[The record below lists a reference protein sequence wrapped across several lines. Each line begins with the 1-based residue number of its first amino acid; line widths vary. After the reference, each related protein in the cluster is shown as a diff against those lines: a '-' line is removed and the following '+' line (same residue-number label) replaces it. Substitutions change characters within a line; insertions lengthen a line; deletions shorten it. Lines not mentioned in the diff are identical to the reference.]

1 MLNETSEHRV
11 KFPAFLLAAAITAV
25 VAVVAVI
32 NLYVKCSP
40 IAIGF
45 TDAILDVDIR
55 NNIEDD
61 PVEYMLVKKSDYPII
76 NDDNFTLIEKI
87 IEKGIFESDDTGLY
101 FKGLE
106 PGTTYSVV
114 FRTVKDGEDRLL
126 KVYDFTTASPG
137 EPGPGPVIPIGPVSS
152 TDTGTSYPES
162 SSDSERSS
170 DESSS
175 SSQSIGPSSSSSTSS
190 SESSSSEQPSGP
202 SATLSVYNTQENDYG
217 VVESNNGEIMITGH
231 LMGTLTINGTKL
243 DESGERV
250 EYPAGLDIDN
260 IKLTITGSE
269 QGTIVSDETVVGVW
283 GTLERNSASIE
294 IERIPFELG
303 YPQEKITVTAVITY
317 RDGQLTAT
325 GTYTMPAHGRDLTL
339 SVTVFDNTAGGDIDY
354 GTDDNGEI
362 VWYPALGATYYLD
375 GIKLNDA
382 GDDIVYPSDIYT
394 TEAGSIYATGRDG
407 RVLADNTGVDM
418 DIEDVVEG
426 RVTLSA
432 DYLPLNIADGLYDNE
447 TIHFELGVGTN
458 LGYITRT
465 TDYTFRAPYTIT
477 HLVTFETEYGSP
489 PRSQYVNHGEYARDP
504 GAVDPAGADY
514 TFDFWYDPSGTSA
527 RTAFDFANTPI
538 TDDITLRAHWT
549 ENNTDDLSLEI
560 SIDEH
565 LDLFDYGTDDFGD
578 EIVFLSLGT
587 VLRVGGNAL
596 EVVNDQL
603 VYPESID
610 ELVHIKITDENGTDA
625 IFEGDVEGSLDI
637 ENNVPI
643 ITIERL
649 PLEAPVHP
657 GDVLTIAAT
666 VTYPDGTLDAETE
679 YTVPDDPAGKYSM
692 TLELYYNTPSWVYP
706 ADGGDPQANMDLYGM
721 LFLDGLEIS
730 GQTVTDPEGF
740 NGEDVRISITR
751 ANGSI
756 LNSTAWGQPY
766 VNDDGKLQI
775 TLISIPVGEPLDQ
788 NEPITVTA
796 TVSYDGGE
804 ITADAQFVV
813 PEKTDPDPSQ
823 LSMSFAA
830 VDDGEVPPISTLDGI
845 YIAFPN
851 VTGTLTISG
860 AEVNGSTLVMPDSI
874 DADNITVNF
883 SDGET
888 AFDRSM
894 SGTLNV
900 GSEVT
905 ITIDDLFDDGWP
917 AGKTVTLTATVP
929 YTYNGTTGSLTATT
943 TYEVPDVPIQPDD
956 LSLSLEL
963 SDDPSH
969 MESYI
974 DGNDQVMYIPAIT
987 PVIKLEG
994 AVVENGAVT
1003 DPRSIADTV
1012 TFTFTR
1018 STDSTTAPTV
1028 SFDASVRIEGQDVY
1042 IDVPQFTLPYQGLFG
1057 GETVTANV
1065 SLVCDGNEIVS
1076 NRDSYTAPQE
1086 TDPDDVSLSVSVF
1099 ERNPGGPVEYID
1111 TDDARTYLPELNAVV
1126 VVEGATIDPTNS
1138 AITFPSALS
1147 GDTVD
1152 VLITVTGSNGRQID
1166 ILTMTGD
1173 VSVAGGNAQ
1182 ITVYN
1187 LPMGNGLFNNETIT
1201 VTAMLTSDDFDNP
1214 GYREG
1219 SGTYLFTAPSDPTP
1233 VAPDF
1238 AVNSDSTVLFYGS
1251 GNFELYNG
1259 LIDSASVNLDVDALN
1274 NDGTVNSV
1282 TAVIQKFESGSPA
1295 NTAATNDLE
1304 FAQTD
1309 TGYHISGLSFTNL
1322 QLTGVNDEIY
1332 VVITMNYTLDGEVLN
1347 KDVRIPVELSLLV

>member
-1 MLNETSEHRV
+1 MAGTDLRTEYHESYEQEFFPMFNKTFKHRV
-11 KFPAFLLAAAITAV
+11 KFPAFLIAAAITTA

-45 TDAILDVDIR
+45 TDAILDVDIK
-55 NNIEDD
+55 NNIDDD

-87 IEKGIFESDDTGLY
+87 IEKGVFESDDTGLY

-114 FRTVKDGEDRLL
+114 FRTFKDGEDRLV

-152 TDTGTSYPES
+152 TDPGMSYPES
-162 SSDSERSS
+162 SSDSQRSS
-170 DESSS
+170 EESSS
-175 SSQSIGPSSSSSTSS
+175 SSPSSQSIGPSSSSSTSS
-190 SESSSSEQPSGP
+190 SSSESSSSEQPAGL
-202 SATLSVYNTQENDYG
+202 SATLSVYNTEEDSYG
-217 VVESNNGEIMITGH
+217 TTEDDTGELMLTGY

-243 DESGERV
+243 DESGEIV
-250 EYPAGLDIDN
+250 EYPEQLDIDN
-260 IKLTITGSE
+260 IRLTITGSE
-269 QGTIVSDETVVGVW
+269 QGTIVSNATVVGVW

-294 IERIPFELG
+294 IESMPFELG
-303 YPQEKITVTAVITY
+303 YPQETITVTAVITH

-362 VWYPALGATYYLD
+362 VWYPMLGATYYLD

-382 GDDIVYPSDIYT
+382 GDDFVYPSDIYT

-426 RVTLSA
+426 RITLSA
-432 DYLPLNIADGLYDNE
+432 DYLPLNIARGLYDNE

-465 TDYTFRAPYTIT
+465 TDYTFRAPYTVT
-477 HLVTFETEYGSP
+477 HVVTFETEHGSP
-489 PRSQYVNHGEYARDP
+489 PRSQYVNHGEYARNP

-514 TFDFWYDPSGTSA
+514 TFDYWYDPSNA
-527 RTAFDFANTPI
+527 AALTAFDFANTPI

-549 ENNTDDLSLEI
+549 EN
-560 SIDEH
+560 
-565 LDLFDYGTDDFGD
+565 
-578 EIVFLSLGT
+578 
-587 VLRVGGNAL
+587 
-596 EVVNDQL
+596 Q
-603 VYPESID
+603 
-610 ELVHIKITDENGTDA
+610 
-625 IFEGDVEGSLDI
+625 
-637 ENNVPI
+637 
-643 ITIERL
+643 
-649 PLEAPVHP
+649 
-657 GDVLTIAAT
+657 
-666 VTYPDGTLDAETE
+666 
-679 YTVPDDPAGKYSM
+679 
-692 TLELYYNTPSWVYP
+692 
-706 ADGGDPQANMDLYGM
+706 
-721 LFLDGLEIS
+721 
-730 GQTVTDPEGF
+730 
-740 NGEDVRISITR
+740 
-751 ANGSI
+751 
-756 LNSTAWGQPY
+756 
-766 VNDDGKLQI
+766 
-775 TLISIPVGEPLDQ
+775 
-788 NEPITVTA
+788 
-796 TVSYDGGE
+796 
-804 ITADAQFVV
+804 
-813 PEKTDPDPSQ
+813 PDPSQ
-823 LSMSFAA
+823 LGMTFAA
-830 VDDGEVPPISTLDGI
+830 ADDGEDPPISTLDGI
-845 YIAFPN
+845 DIAFPN

-860 AEVNGSTLVMPDSI
+860 ARVNGNTLVMPDSI
-874 DADNITVNF
+874 DSDNITVNF

-943 TYEVPDVPIQPDD
+943 TYEVPSAPVQPDD
-956 LSLSLEL
+956 LSLSLKL
-963 SDDPSH
+963 NNDPSH
-969 MESYI
+969 MESYF
-974 DGNDQVMYIPAIT
+974 DDNDQVMYIPAIT
-987 PVIKLEG
+987 PVITLEG

-1003 DPRSIADTV
+1003 DPRSIANTV

-1018 STDSTTAPTV
+1018 STDSTAASTV

-1057 GETVTANV
+1057 GETVTADV
-1065 SLVCDGNEIVS
+1065 TLVCDGNEIVS
-1076 NRDSYTAPQE
+1076 NIDSYTAPQE

-1099 ERNPGGPVEYID
+1099 ERNPGEPVEYIE
-1111 TDDARTYLPELNAVV
+1111 TGDARTYVPELNAVV

-1152 VLITVTGSNGRQID
+1152 VLIEVKGSDGRQID

-1187 LPMGNGLFNNETIT
+1187 LPMGDGLFNNETIT
-1201 VTAMLTSDDFDNP
+1201 VIATLMSDDFDNP

-1238 AVNSDSTVLFYGS
+1238 TVNSERTVLFYGS
-1251 GNFELYNG
+1251 GDFERYNG

-1282 TAVIQKFESGSPA
+1282 SAVIQRFESGSPA
-1295 NTAATNDLE
+1295 NTAATHTLDFE
-1304 FAQTD
+1304 QTG

-1322 QLTGVNDEIY
+1322 QLTGENDEIY
-1332 VVITMNYTLDGEVLN
+1332 VVITMNYTLDGETLN